1 MRFRRWAAP
10 LLLLLPFLAGCGDPD
25 LWARWRAER
34 ALWDAHRQADKVLL
48 RPDGPGREDWALL
61 EERFQAALNE
71 FPAKRW
77 VPLAGSNGPARD
89 VAAASGDAALVLGE
103 LSARQGRDEQAV
115 ERWQQVIQQYAPLP
129 EVVLEARRAESEALA
144 RLGRHEEKLVVLRA
158 VVDSTPLV
166 DTRTRQLRTM
176 VLATTRQLARELQD
190 MGRDAEAAEVLRG
203 AEQRFS
209 AALLRP
215 GTPDRSSL
223 AIALSDVRAALGDTP
238 GSLAALRDA
247 LPLASA
253 SQKSTRLLALA
264 EQALTLGA
272 PDSVFDYARWAVTLN
287 GSRQV
292 AAPAM
297 LLVAR
302 AFEARGQVDSSLAT
316 YDAIFERFN
325 SLGPFE
331 AETRYRRGLLLE
343 KSGRWELARGEFR
356 TLAASLPTHP
366 LAFQGLRKVVQH
378 HLDRG
383 EFDLA
388 RVEGDATLGNLSRLL
403 LNNRDPLVQREAR
416 GVSAEVLLALGRM
429 AMAESSLVDLWQR
442 FPGDSA
448 TEDAALRSARIAQ
461 HLPGGAKRAR
471 ELFDELRRTAGNAT
485 VRQAADAAFT
495 ESKAPRP

>member
-1 MRFRRWAAP
+1 MIVRRWPAL
-10 LLLLLPFLAGCGDPD
+10 LLLLLPFVAGCGDSD

-34 ALWDAHRQADKVLL
+34 ALWDAHRQADRVLL
-48 RPDGPGREDWALL
+48 RPGGPAREDWALL
-61 EERFQAALNE
+61 EARFQTVLDQ
-71 FPAKRW
+71 FPAERW
-77 VPLAGSNGPARD
+77 VPLAGSMGPARD

-115 ERWQQVIQQYAPLP
+115 ERWKRVVQQYAPLP
-129 EVVLEARRAESEALA
+129 DVVLEARRAEAQALA
-144 RLGRHEEKLVVLRA
+144 RLGRHDEKLVVLRA

-166 DTRTRQLRTM
+166 DTRTRQLRTV

-190 MGRDAEAAEVLRG
+190 MGREADAAELLRG

-209 AALLRP
+209 AAFGRP
-215 GTPDRSSL
+215 GTPDRSAL
-223 AIALSDVRAALGDTP
+223 AVALSDVRAALADVP
-238 GSLAALRDA
+238 GSLAALRAAVD
-247 LPLASA
+247 LAGE
-253 SQKSTRLLALA
+253 SQKSIRVLSLAD
-264 EQALTLGA
+264 QALTIGA
-272 PDSVFDYARWAVTLN
+272 PDSVFAYARWAVTLN
-287 GSRQV
+287 SSRQIL
-292 AAPAM
+292 APAM
-297 LLVAR
+297 LLLAR
-302 AFEARGQVDSSLAT
+302 AFEARGPIYSSLAAFVVLFARFPAVGSH
-316 YDAIFERFN
+316 DADGRF
-325 SLGPFE
+325 
-331 AETRYRRGLLLE
+331 RRGRLVE

-366 LAFQGLRKVVQH
+366 LAFQGLRRVVQH

-416 GVSAEVLLALGRM
+416 GVSAEILLALGRM

-448 TEDAALRSARIAQ
+448 TEDAALRSARIAK
-461 HLPGGAKRAR
+461 HLPGGAGRAR

-495 ESKAPRP
+495 ESEAPRP